1 MFHKQY
7 RGCVVAIIAALSVAP
22 AVAQTGSAEPNV
34 LSTTVIR
41 GSTAYTPVEL
51 FPAYRDQLGLAINR
65 DNAGAIVAA
74 LERLY
79 ERDGYSR
86 PELKLDAKLADRGI
100 LHIDVYEPQITS
112 VSLKGDL
119 GPYGARLQQL
129 TSQLSESQ
137 PVKRTEVQR
146 ALQSM
151 RELPG
156 LTISAATHRDE
167 SRRNA
172 YSMDIEAQYKPADGV
187 LRLTN
192 RGTDEVGPQF
202 VTGQVAINSLLGMK
216 EKVGLLFA
224 SAVDVEEYHGGGLF
238 ADVPI
243 GENGLRLFTMAFAS
257 TSNPTEDGGDLN
269 DDYTRE
275 RFTLRVTR
283 PVFATSRVNVSLGGV
298 LDLENLGIDRDGE
311 RLREDRLRSVE
322 LGGRVSWR
330 GSEKTQYLA
339 TLDLRQGLDALGSDL
354 FAPDL
359 TNDRRRTDFL
369 LARLQLV
376 RLTKLNDKWSVR
388 ADALAQH
395 SAYILPY
402 SERFKIGGERI
413 GRGFEVTEVAGDQG
427 AGAKLELRRE
437 LAPGMGWFGKTSA
450 YGFYDIGAVWT
461 QDGPRERE
469 SVATGGFGVS
479 MTGERLNGYL
489 EIAQPLTHV
498 DVEGSESA
506 TLFAEISLK
515 Y

>member
-7 RGCVVAIIAALSVAP
+7 RGCAVAIIAAFSGAP
-22 AVAQTGSAEPNV
+22 ALAQTGSADPHV

-51 FPAYRDQLGLAINR
+51 FPVYRDQLGLAINR
-65 DNAGAIVAA
+65 ENASAIVAA
-74 LERLY
+74 LEKMY
-79 ERDGYSR
+79 ARDGYSR
-86 PELKLDAKLADRGI
+86 PEMQLDAKLADRGI

-112 VSLKGDL
+112 VSLKGEL

-129 TSQLSESQ
+129 TTQLRESQ
-137 PVKRTEVQR
+137 PVKRADVQR
-146 ALQSM
+146 TLQSM

-156 LTISAATHRDE
+156 LTINAATHRDE

-172 YSMDIEAQYKPADGV
+172 YSMDIEAQYKPAEGV

-192 RGTDEVGPQF
+192 RGTSEVGPQF
-202 VTGQVAINSLLGMK
+202 VTGQVAANSLLGIN
-216 EKVGLLFA
+216 EKLGLLFA
-224 SAVDVEEYHGGGLF
+224 SAIDVEEYHGGGLF

-257 TSNPTEDGGDLN
+257 TSNPTEEGGDLN

-275 RFTLRVTR
+275 RFTVRVTR
-283 PVFATSRVNVSLGGV
+283 PVFASSRVSVSLGGV

-311 RLREDRLRSVE
+311 KIREDRLRSVE
-322 LGGRVSWR
+322 VGGRISWR

-339 TLDLRQGLDALGSDL
+339 TVDVRQGLNDLGSEL

-359 TNDRRRTDFL
+359 TDDPRRKDFL
-369 LARLQLV
+369 LARAQFV
-376 RLTKLNDKWSVR
+376 RLTKLNDKWSLR

-437 LAPGMGWFGKTSA
+437 MAPATKWFGKTSA
-450 YGFYDIGAVWT
+450 YGFYDFGAVWT

-469 SVATGGFGVS
+469 SVATAGFGVS